1 MEEDTLFQDLLAA
14 GGQVG
19 LGAYSLGELQS
30 LLSDLRTQI
39 TEGTGTIGQ
48 TARES
53 MQFRPYTVTSG
64 LGTFTTTPEGGLG
77 FELSDAAR
85 AQQQARFD
93 QAETLFNR
101 AMADP
106 TRATSEL
113 YEDIRAIQRPEEQR
127 MQQGLN
133 QGLFSSG
140 RGGISSAEFGGTRE
154 EFMSEKARAEAMN
167 AAALQARNMVQQQQQ
182 QDFATAQNLM
192 GLGYMPQQQAMGL
205 FQQSQIPAQLAQQAQ
220 LGGAELQSQIG
231 LTGLEGL
238 MGLGQA
244 EAESIASLF
253 AGMIQG
259 LGGLYAGGNR

>member
-1 MEEDTLFQDLLAA
+1 MTKDDYIDIATGTAQTA
-14 GGQVG
+14 
-19 LGAYSLGELQS
+19 LGAYSLGEIQS
-30 LLSDLRTQI
+30 LLDRLRTQI
-39 TEGTGTIGQ
+39 SEGTGTIGQ
-48 TARES
+48 QAADS

-64 LGTFTTTPEGGLG
+64 LGTFTTDESGGLN
-77 FELSDAAR
+77 FALSDEAR

-93 QAETLFNR
+93 QAETLFGR

-106 TRATSEL
+106 TRATATL

-167 AAALQARNMVQQQQQ
+167 AAALQARGMVQQQQQ
-182 QDFATAQNLM
+182 QDFATAQGLM
-192 GLGYMPQQQAMGL
+192 GLGYMPQQQALGL

-244 EAESIASLF
+244 EAEAAASLF
-253 AGMIQG
+253 AGIIQG
-259 LGGLYAGGNR
+259 LGGLYSGGN